1 VASFSGLGREVSAL
15 DIVVS
20 LHMEKLYAVEV
31 TFLGSWEFGL
41 VCWLGGVGFTGE
53 CGIGILGVGFGR
65 KGGWVAKG
73 DWS

>member
-1 VASFSGLGREVSAL
+1 
-15 DIVVS
+15 
-20 LHMEKLYAVEV
+20 MEKLYAVEV